1 MVRSGPDIKM
11 QTQEISAAVAL
22 GHIHKP
28 AVVTAKDCYVQSNLE
43 GRIRNTTLPK
53 KHGMI
58 PLFEAVVN
66 SIHAIEERFADTAR
80 NLSEGKIEI
89 IVERDSQGELDV
101 AGKKLASPRIHSFEI
116 RDNGVGFTD
125 ANWTSFNLLDSTHK
139 IAKGCR
145 GIGRLMWLKAF
156 NYVSVT
162 SNYVENDRSL
172 TREFT
177 FTSNPGVVGGE
188 AVPRASGASQETSV
202 RLIDF
207 SKSFAEAVY
216 KTTPTI
222 ARALL
227 EHCLWYFVREGGV
240 PSLVLVDGS
249 ESVDLNEL
257 FEEHMHAEALPT
269 TFDVKGTV
277 FEATHV
283 KFRTSIGKRHVVSY
297 CAGGR
302 LVMEETPPN
311 IPGLTGNISDDRGS
325 FTYACYLTSE
335 FLDAKVFEQRI
346 GFDIEEEVEGLFA
359 EQEITLKDIR
369 TEVGKEI
376 LAFLGDSLSEN
387 KQAGAARLQDFI
399 STKAPH
405 YQPILAHVPDAEL
418 NIDPEA
424 TDREL
429 DLLLHKHRYAIEE
442 DIRASGHSVLQPKSE
457 ETADA
462 YKERVKAYVERVQ
475 DVKQSDLAAYVMHR
489 RVILDLLRE
498 ALNRRNDGSFVPENV
513 VHELIAPLRSTSED
527 IEFGMNNLWL
537 VDERLSFHSEYLG
550 SDKSLMSSG
559 ITSSSDRV
567 RPDILSLNAYENPH
581 LFSDRA
587 SAPQAAITV
596 VEIKRPMRNDYSD
609 GEDKNPIQQALGYL
623 KRLRE
628 GQVTTRQGRP
638 IANADRLPGY
648 VYVLADLTTKL
659 KEQCNYASL
668 TESADGLRYF
678 GFNPNYNAYI
688 EVIDFEGLVDMAYQ
702 RNIAFFDR
710 LGLPAKG

>member
-1 MVRSGPDIKM
+1 MVIIGPVIDM
-11 QTQEISAAVAL
+11 QIEKLPVVAAL
-22 GHIHKP
+22 QQGHGL
-28 AVVTAKDCYVQSNLE
+28 AGASAKDCYVQSDLE

-53 KHGMI
+53 KHGLI

-66 SIHAIEERFADTAR
+66 SIHAIEERFDGTETS
-80 NLSEGKIEI
+80 LSEGKIEI
-89 IVERDSQGELDV
+89 IIERDSQAELDV
-101 AGKKLASPRIHSFEI
+101 AGKKLSAPRIHSFEI
-116 RDNGVGFTD
+116 RDNGVGFTE
-125 ANWTSFNLLDSTHK
+125 ANWHSFNLLDSTHK

-156 NYVSVT
+156 TYVSVT
-162 SNYVENDRSL
+162 SNYVENDASL
-172 TREFT
+172 TREFA
-177 FTSNPGVVGGE
+177 FSRNPGVAGGE
-188 AVPRASGASQETSV
+188 AVARTTGESQDTTV

-249 ESVDLNEL
+249 ERVDLNDL
-257 FEEHMHAEALPT
+257 FDEHMHAEAIAT
-269 TFDVKGTV
+269 NFDVKGTM

-283 KFRTSIGKRHVVSY
+283 KFRTNIGKRHVVSY

-325 FTYACYLTSE
+325 FTYACYLTSD

-359 EQEITLKDIR
+359 DQEITLKDIR
-369 TEVGKEI
+369 NEVGKEI
-376 LAFLGDSLSEN
+376 LAFLGDSLTEN
-387 KQAGAARLQDFI
+387 KQAGTARLQDFI
-399 STKAPH
+399 SKKAPH
-405 YQPILAHVPDAEL
+405 YQPILAHVPDTEL

-442 DIRASGHSVLQPKSE
+442 DIRASGHSVLQPKSD
-457 ETADA
+457 ETAA
-462 YKERVKAYVERVQ
+462 SYKNRVKAYVERVQ

-498 ALNRRNDGSFVPENV
+498 ALNRRNDGSMVPENV
-513 VHELIAPLRSTSED
+513 VHELIAPLRTTSDD

-537 VDERLSFHSEYLG
+537 LDERLSFHCEYLG
-550 SDKSLMSSG
+550 SDKSLGSAVVTASEE
-559 ITSSSDRV
+559 RV

-596 VEIKRPMRNDYSD
+596 VEIKRPMRNDYRD

-628 GQVTTRQGRP
+628 GQVTTRHGRP
-638 IANADRLPGY
+638 IANAEKLPGY

-659 KEQCNYASL
+659 KDQCNYASL
-668 TESADGLRYF
+668 TEAADGLRYF

-710 LGLPAKG
+710 LGLPSKG